1 MCNLYG
7 TTDAQ
12 HLRTLVFAKTLL
24 ATGWDMT
31 VSQLKTGVFIRQHG
45 EALAGQW
52 GMIPPGA
59 TDRVPRSKTT
69 GRPLSTNN
77 ARRETVAT
85 AWTFRFPWARGQ
97 RCLIP
102 AWWYQEPYWGIS
114 HTDLMTSTPKSIPWH
129 FRRADGEPWAL
140 AGLWSEWTDPSTG
153 EVLPNYTMLTQN
165 CDGHLVLGLMHRP
178 DKNQTADLQDKRSVV
193 PIEQADWD
201 VWLHGSRE
209 QAEGLIRVP
218 PVELLD
224 HGPADRGNSARLPL

>member
-12 HLRTLVFAKTLL
+12 HLRTLVFAKTLP
-24 ATGWDMT
+24 ASGWDMT
-31 VSQLKTGVFIRQHG
+31 VAPLKTGVFIRQHG
-45 EALAGQW
+45 EALTGQW

-85 AWTFRFPWARGQ
+85 AWTFRFPWTRGQ

-114 HTDLMTSTPKSIPWH
+114 HTDLMTST
-129 FRRADGEPWAL
+129 
-140 AGLWSEWTDPSTG
+140 
-153 EVLPNYTMLTQN
+153 
-165 CDGHLVLGLMHRP
+165 
-178 DKNQTADLQDKRSVV
+178 
-193 PIEQADWD
+193 
-201 VWLHGSRE
+201 
-209 QAEGLIRVP
+209 
-218 PVELLD
+218 
-224 HGPADRGNSARLPL
+224 